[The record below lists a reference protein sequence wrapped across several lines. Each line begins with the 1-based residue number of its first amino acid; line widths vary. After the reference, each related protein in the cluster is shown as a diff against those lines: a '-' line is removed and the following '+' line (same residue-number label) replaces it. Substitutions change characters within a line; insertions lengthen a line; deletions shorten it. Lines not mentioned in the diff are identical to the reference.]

1 MGAKS
6 GQRPKSAKPARPTMP
21 APPAAHAVGGEFIS
35 ALASRDLT
43 RLESCFHAGARLRAL
58 VPSGPQEH
66 LGSTTI
72 ATQFTDW
79 FRQADGL
86 EVLEQEAD
94 TIADRLHIRY
104 RFRETY
110 ADGDTEVIEQDA
122 FCDVKDEK
130 IVAMDLVCSG
140 HRPERRGPETEIRHY
155 DAGELGCGSGL
166 PQAFRQEIGTVPV
179 GAVLEVRAR
188 DPSAKED
195 LPSLARL
202 LGHRVLR
209 VENSPDGATILAVQ
223 RCR

>member
-1 MGAKS
+1 MGAKPRHR
-6 GQRPKSAKPARPTMP
+6 QESAAPAGTGRSV
-21 APPAAHAVGGEFIS
+21 PPALPAVGGEFIG
-35 ALASRDLT
+35 ALAARDLK
-43 RLESCFHAGARLRAL
+43 RLEACFHHDARLRAL
-58 VPSGPQEH
+58 VPTGPQEH
-66 LGSTTI
+66 HGSATI
-72 ATQFTDW
+72 AAQFTDW
-79 FRQADGL
+79 FRQAEGL
-86 EVLEQEAD
+86 QILEQEAA
-94 TIADRLHIRY
+94 TIADRLHVRY

-122 FCDVKDEK
+122 FCDLKDQK

-140 HRPERRGPETEIRHY
+140 HRPERQEPEIGIRHY

-166 PQAFRQEIGTVPV
+166 PQAFRQEIGAVPV
-179 GAVLEVRAR
+179 GAVLEVITR

-209 VENSPDGATILAVQ
+209 VESSPEGGTILAVQ

>member
-1 MGAKS
+1 MGAQ
-6 GQRPKSAKPARPTMP
+6 GRDPPKGAGTDGSTMSV
-21 APPAAHAVGGEFIS
+21 PPEVPAVGDEFIGG
-35 ALASRDLT
+35 LANRDFS
-43 RLESCFHAGARLRAL
+43 RLEACFHPEARLRAL
-58 VPSGPQEH
+58 VPPGPQEH
-66 LGSTTI
+66 QGS
-72 ATQFTDW
+72 AVVAEQFIQW
-79 FRQADGL
+79 FRGADSL
-86 EVLEQEAD
+86 EILDQGVD
-94 TIADRLHIRY
+94 TLADRLHIRY

-122 FCDVKDEK
+122 FCELKNQK

-140 HRPERRGPETEIRHY
+140 HRPERRTPETEIRHY

-166 PQAFRQEIGTVPV
+166 PQAFRQEISTVPV
-179 GAVLEVRAR
+179 GAVLEVRTR

-209 VENSPDGATILAVQ
+209 IESTPEGSTILAVQ

>member
-1 MGAKS
+1 M
-6 GQRPKSAKPARPTMP
+6 
-21 APPAAHAVGGEFIS
+21 
-35 ALASRDLT
+35 
-43 RLESCFHAGARLRAL
+43 
-58 VPSGPQEH
+58 PSGPQEH
-66 LGSTTI
+66 HGPAALSELFV
-72 ATQFTDW
+72 QW
-79 FRQADGL
+79 FRHADGL
-86 EVLEQEAD
+86 QLLDQQVD
-94 TIADRLHIRY
+94 TVADRLHVRY

-110 ADGDTEVIEQDA
+110 ADGDVEVVEQDA
-122 FCDVKDEK
+122 FCELKDQK

-140 HRPERRGPETEIRHY
+140 HRPERREPSFEVRHY

-179 GAVLEVRAR
+179 GAVLEVRTR

-209 VENSPDGATILAVQ
+209 IESSPDGNTILAVQ

>member
-1 MGAKS
+1 MTANVRRRPKAAKS
-6 GQRPKSAKPARPTMP
+6 AVRTQAVPAEVP
-21 APPAAHAVGGEFIS
+21 AVGLEFI
-35 ALASRDLT
+35 AGLVHRDPS
-43 RLESCFHAGARLRAL
+43 RLEACFHTGARLRAL

-66 LGSTTI
+66 EGS
-72 ATQFTDW
+72 AALAKQFLHW
-79 FRQADGL
+79 F
-86 EVLEQEAD
+86 QEAD
-94 TIADRLHIRY
+94 VLETLEQRVDTVADRLHIRY

-110 ADGDTEVIEQDA
+110 ADGETDVIEQDA
-122 FCDVKDEK
+122 FCEVRDQK

-140 HRPERRGPETEIRHY
+140 HRPERRAPGTEIHHY

-166 PQAFRQEIGTVPV
+166 PQAFRQEIATVPV
-179 GAVLEVRAR
+179 GAVLEVRTR

-209 VENSPDGATILAVQ
+209 IEASPEGTTILAVQ

>member
-1 MGAKS
+1 MGTQAQHRQKTAEPEGPRRS
-6 GQRPKSAKPARPTMP
+6 VPSEVPT
-21 APPAAHAVGGEFIS
+21 VGTEFIA
-35 ALASRDLT
+35 ALVTRDSSRLQT
-43 RLESCFHAGARLRAL
+43 CFHPEARLRAL

-66 LGSTTI
+66 QGS
-72 ATQFTDW
+72 AAVAGRFTDW

-86 EVLEQEAD
+86 QVLDQQVD
-94 TIADRLHIRY
+94 TIADRLHLRY

-122 FCDVKDEK
+122 FCEIKDEK

-140 HRPERRGPETEIRHY
+140 HQSERRGPETEIRHY
-155 DAGELGCGSGL
+155 DAGDLGCGSGL
-166 PQAFRQEIGTVPV
+166 PQAFRQEIGAIPV
-179 GAVLEVRAR
+179 GAVLEVRTR
-188 DPSAKED
+188 DPSAKAD

-209 VENSPDGATILAVQ
+209 IENSPEGSTILAVQ

>member
-1 MGAKS
+1 MRA
-6 GQRPKSAKPARPTMP
+6 PARKRPEAAGPEGSTMSVPPEVPT
-21 APPAAHAVGGEFIS
+21 VGNEFI
-35 ALASRDLT
+35 AGLASRDSS
-43 RLESCFHAGARLRAL
+43 RLEVCFHPEARLRAL

-66 LGSTTI
+66 RGSTVL
-72 ATQFTDW
+72 AEQFIQW

-86 EVLEQEAD
+86 QILDQRVD
-94 TIADRLHIRY
+94 TIADRLHLRY

-110 ADGDTEVIEQDA
+110 ADGDTEVIEQNA
-122 FCDVKDEK
+122 FCELKGSK

-140 HRPERRGPETEIRHY
+140 HRPERREPETGIRHY

-179 GAVLEVRAR
+179 GAILEVRTR

-209 VENSPDGATILAVQ
+209 IETSPEGSTILAVQ

>member
-1 MGAKS
+1 MGA
-6 GQRPKSAKPARPTMP
+6 QARHRPKAT
-21 APPAAHAVGGEFIS
+21 PPERSTRSVPPEVPAVGNEFITG
-35 ALASRDLT
+35 LADRDSS
-43 RLESCFHAGARLRAL
+43 RLEACFHPEARLRAL

-66 LGSTTI
+66 HGS
-72 ATQFTDW
+72 AALAEQFIHW

-86 EVLEQEAD
+86 QILDQRVE

-122 FCDVKDEK
+122 FCELKDQK

-140 HRPERRGPETEIRHY
+140 HRPERREPKTEIRHY

-166 PQAFRQEIGTVPV
+166 PQAFRQEIGAVPV
-179 GAVLEVRAR
+179 GSVLEVRTR

-209 VENSPDGATILAVQ
+209 VETSPEGSTILAVQ

>member
-1 MGAKS
+1 MGAKPHDQQES
-6 GQRPKSAKPARPTMP
+6 TEPARPRRS
-21 APPAAHAVGGEFIS
+21 APPAVHAVGGEFIV
-35 ALASRDLT
+35 ALANRDLKK
-43 RLESCFHAGARLRAL
+43 LEACFHPGARLRAL

-66 LGSTTI
+66 LGSATI
-72 ATQFTDW
+72 AAQFTDW

-86 EVLEQEAD
+86 QVLDQEAD

-122 FCDVKDEK
+122 FCDLKDQK
-130 IVAMDLVCSG
+130 IFAMDLVCSG
-140 HRPERRGPETEIRHY
+140 HRPERRESEIEIRHY

-179 GAVLEVRAR
+179 GAVLEVRTR

-209 VENSPDGATILAVQ
+209 IENSPEGGTILAVQ
-223 RCR
+223 RCQ

>member
-1 MGAKS
+1 MGAKAR
-6 GQRPKSAKPARPTMP
+6 QRQKTAEPARPKRSVTP
-21 APPAAHAVGGEFIS
+21 VVPAVGGEFIA
-35 ALASRDLT
+35 ALANRDPQ
-43 RLESCFHAGARLRAL
+43 RLEACLHPDARLRAL

-66 LGSTTI
+66 QGS
-72 ATQFTDW
+72 ATVAGRFIDW
-79 FRQADGL
+79 FREADGL
-86 EVLEQEAD
+86 QILDQGVD

-122 FCDVKDEK
+122 FCELQDQK
-130 IVAMDLVCSG
+130 IVAMNLVCSG
-140 HRPERRGPETEIRHY
+140 HRPERREPETEVRHY

-166 PQAFRQEIGTVPV
+166 PQAFRQEIGEVPI
-179 GAVLEVRAR
+179 GAVLEVRTR

-209 VENSPDGATILAVQ
+209 IESSPEEGTILAVQ

>member
-1 MGAKS
+1 V
-6 GQRPKSAKPARPTMP
+6 P
-21 APPAAHAVGGEFIS
+21 AVGGEFIA
-35 ALASRDLT
+35 ALANRDLK
-43 RLESCFHAGARLRAL
+43 RLEACFHPEARLRAL

-66 LGSTTI
+66 QGS
-72 ATQFTDW
+72 ATVAGQFIGW
-79 FRQADGL
+79 FQQADGL
-86 EVLEQEAD
+86 QILDQGVD

-110 ADGDTEVIEQDA
+110 ADGDTEVIEQDT
-122 FCDVKDEK
+122 FCELQDRK

-140 HRPERRGPETEIRHY
+140 HRPEGREPETEVRHY

-166 PQAFRQEIGTVPV
+166 PQAFRQEIGAVPV
-179 GAVLEVRAR
+179 GAVLEVRTR

-209 VENSPDGATILAVQ
+209 IESSPEEGTILAVQ